1 MAEVYML
8 WHLYWYMDDEGYEEE
23 EGKILGLYTSEEEA
37 MEAAK
42 RYYKLPGFNKY
53 PFDCFGVDKY
63 KVDEDSAWVGG
74 FFSPHERIYHIV
86 KKNVDVWDPLNLFP
100 YAPDNEYDIE
110 SKQIAKQVKLNHTVE
125 ELAEIISQVFSEG
138 FGREYDAKCCSGAAE
153 AIYKDLNEE
162 FKQS

>member
-1 MAEVYML
+1 ML
-8 WHLYWYMDDEGYEEE
+8 YHQYWYIDGDGYEEDE
-23 EGKILGLYTSEEEA
+23 SKILGLYTSKAEA

-63 KVDEDSAWVGG
+63 TVDQDSGWVEG
-74 FFSPHERIYHIV
+74 FFNPDEVIYHIV
-86 KKNVDVWDPLNLFP
+86 KKNVDLWDPVGLLP

-125 ELAEIISQVFSEG
+125 ELAEIISQVFSKG
-138 FGREYDAKCCSGAAE
+138 FGREYAAKCCSEVAE

-162 FKQS
+162 FGEK